1 VSRSDHALLARTVTM
16 ISYTADDDTPQHND
30 RWPSA
35 HRRLQWHNE
44 THAVQCIL
52 DRAREV
58 AAEGG
63 HGAVKM
69 RRVAAA
75 AGVSLGT
82 VYRWFPCKTNLLL
95 SVLERELAENSSALF
110 ATHNGSADPRQRLR
124 DAVTNL
130 MSAVERHELLS
141 EAMARAVVCA
151 DASAADQVNRITNY
165 IAEEIATAMVGVE
178 NGCCREHF
186 AHLVVDVAVAKLIAW
201 LNGRLGLGA
210 LEGQLKVA
218 LELLLEGLTDDHVTD
233 GRPATTSDEL
243 HDGARRMG

>member
-1 VSRSDHALLARTVTM
+1 M
-16 ISYTADDDTPQHND
+16 ISHTADDDTPQDND
-30 RWPSA
+30 RSPSA
-35 HRRLQWHNE
+35 LRRLQWDNE

-52 DRAREV
+52 DQAREI

-63 HGAVKM
+63 YGAVKM

-95 SVLERELAENSSALF
+95 SALERELAENSFAVF
-110 ATHNGSADPRQRLR
+110 ATHKGSADPRQRLR
-124 DAVTNL
+124 DVVSNL
-130 MSAVERHELLS
+130 MAAVQSHEPLA

-151 DASAADQVNRITNY
+151 DASAADQVNRIIDY

-186 AHLVVDVAVAKLIAW
+186 AHLVVDVAVAQLIAW
-201 LNGRLGLGA
+201 LNGRLGLGT
-210 LEGQLKVA
+210 LEAQLKVA
-218 LELLLEGLTDDHVTD
+218 LELLLEGFPDDHLTDGCPVPT
-233 GRPATTSDEL
+233 ADET
-243 HDGARRMG
+243 HHGARHMG